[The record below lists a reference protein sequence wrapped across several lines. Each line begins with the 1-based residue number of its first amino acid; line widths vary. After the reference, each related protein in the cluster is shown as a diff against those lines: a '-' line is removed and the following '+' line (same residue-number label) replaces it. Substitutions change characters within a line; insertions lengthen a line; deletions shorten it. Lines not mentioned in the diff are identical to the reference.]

1 MRNSLRWL
9 GSLLDRVGLSEVVE
23 EASDWVRYYAQ
34 GKPPV
39 NEPAP
44 TRVSRPVHSEAPRAS
59 MHEVIESLRNATP
72 ERQVDATV
80 VEIPFEGRMELA
92 QAAARR
98 KTAPKAKKAAPA
110 KKKSAAKKVP
120 AAKKAAPAKK
130 KSAAKKAP
138 AAKKAATSGAAS
150 EDAVSVLETALRGH
164 ARQKDLVSAGK
175 EKDQLLRSLIP
186 LYLAKA
192 LDVEVTSG
200 TTSRFWSGL
209 GVTYAAPNAAKAL
222 RLHAGYAQ
230 DTKKGKAIT
239 AKGIRYV
246 EDALAQAGK

>member
-39 NEPAP
+39 REPAA

-59 MHEVIESLRNATP
+59 VHEVIESLRNAIP
-72 ERQVDATV
+72 DRQVDATV
-80 VEIPFEGRMELA
+80 VEVPFEGRMELA
-92 QAAARR
+92 PAARR
-98 KTAPKAKKAAPA
+98 KTAPKAKKAAS
-110 KKKSAAKKVP
+110 KKTAAKKAP

-186 LYLAKA
+186 LYLAKS

-246 EDALAQAGK
+246 EDALAQAAK

>member
-1 MRNSLRWL
+1 
-9 GSLLDRVGLSEVVE
+9 
-23 EASDWVRYYAQ
+23 
-34 GKPPV
+34 
-39 NEPAP
+39 
-44 TRVSRPVHSEAPRAS
+44 
-59 MHEVIESLRNATP
+59 
-72 ERQVDATV
+72 
-80 VEIPFEGRMELA
+80 MELA
-92 QAAARR
+92 PAARR
-98 KTAPKAKKAAPA
+98 KTAPKAKKAAS
-110 KKKSAAKKVP
+110 KKKSAAKKAP

-138 AAKKAATSGAAS
+138 AAKKAAASGSAS

-186 LYLAKA
+186 LYLAKS

-246 EDALAQAGK
+246 EDALAQAAK

>member
-9 GSLLDRVGLSEVVE
+9 GSLLDRVGLTEVVE

-39 NEPAP
+39 SEPQQ
-44 TRVSRPVHSEAPRAS
+44 TRVSRPVHSEPPRAS
-59 MHEVIESLRNATP
+59 VHEVIESLRNAMP

-92 QAAARR
+92 QAARR
-98 KTAPKAKKAAPA
+98 KTAPKAKKAAG
-110 KKKSAAKKVP
+110 KKSAAAKKAP

-138 AAKKAATSGAAS
+138 AAKKAATSSADS

-186 LYLAKA
+186 LYLAKS

-230 DTKKGKAIT
+230 DSKKGKAIT

-246 EDALAQAGK
+246 EDALKQASK

>member
-9 GSLLDRVGLSEVVE
+9 GSLLDRVGLTEVVE

-39 NEPAP
+39 SEPAA
-44 TRVSRPVHSEAPRAS
+44 TRVSRPVHSEPPRAS
-59 MHEVIESLRNATP
+59 VHEVIESLRNAMP

-92 QAAARR
+92 QAARR
-98 KTAPKAKKAAPA
+98 KTAPKAKKAAG
-110 KKKSAAKKVP
+110 KKSAAAKKAP

-138 AAKKAATSGAAS
+138 AAKKSAASGAAS
-150 EDAVSVLETALRGH
+150 EDAVSVLEAALRGH

-230 DTKKGKAIT
+230 DSKKGKAIT

-246 EDALAQAGK
+246 EDALKQAAK

>member
-1 MRNSLRWL
+1 MRNSLQWL
-9 GSLLDRVGLSEVVE
+9 GSLLDRVGLKEAVE

-34 GKPPV
+34 GKPPAS
-39 NEPAP
+39 EPQP
-44 TRVSRPVHSEAPRAS
+44 TRVSRPMHSEPPRAS
-59 MHEVIESLRNATP
+59 VHEVMASMRNAMP
-72 ERQVDATV
+72 ERQVDGTV
-80 VEIPFEGRMELA
+80 VEIPFEGRMELVPSA
-92 QAAARR
+92 LR
-98 KTAPKAKKAAPA
+98 KRAPKAKKAPA
-110 KKKSAAKKVP
+110 KKA
-120 AAKKAAPAKK
+120 
-130 KSAAKKAP
+130 AAKKAP
-138 AAKKAATSGAAS
+138 AKKAAAKKAPAKKAAAKKAPARKSAAQPAS
-150 EDAVSVLETALRGH
+150 EDAVGMLEAALRGH

-186 LYLAKA
+186 LYLAKS

-239 AKGIRYV
+239 AKGVRYV
-246 EDALAQAGK
+246 EDALSGQG

>member
-9 GSLLDRVGLSEVVE
+9 GSLLDRVGLTEVME

-34 GKPPV
+34 GKPPTS
-39 NEPAP
+39 EAKP
-44 TRVSRPVHSEAPRAS
+44 TRVSRPVHSETPHAS
-59 MHEVIESLRNATP
+59 VHEVVAPATVSERNIN
-72 ERQVDATV
+72 ATV

-92 QAAARR
+92 TAARR
-98 KTAPKAKKAAPA
+98 KTAPKAKK
-110 KKKSAAKKVP
+110 SVG
-120 AAKKAAPAKK
+120 KAAAARKK
-130 KSAAKKAP
+130 TAP
-138 AAKKAATSGAAS
+138 AAKKAAAKKAPAKKAAARKAAPRAKSAAQPAS
-150 EDAVSVLETALRGH
+150 EDAVSVLEAALRSH

-186 LYLAKA
+186 LYLAKS
-192 LDVEVTSG
+192 LDVEITSG

-239 AKGIRYV
+239 AKGVRYV
-246 EDALAQAGK
+246 EDALKQG

>member
-39 NEPAP
+39 SEPAP

-59 MHEVIESLRNATP
+59 VHEVIQSLRNAIP

-80 VEIPFEGRMELA
+80 VEVPFEGRMELA
-92 QAAARR
+92 PAARR
-98 KTAPKAKKAAPA
+98 KTAPKAKKAAS
-110 KKKSAAKKVP
+110 KKKSAAKKAP

-138 AAKKAATSGAAS
+138 AAKKAAASGSAS

-186 LYLAKA
+186 LYLAKS

-246 EDALAQAGK
+246 EDALAQAAK

>member
-9 GSLLDRVGLSEVVE
+9 GSLLDRVGLTEVVE

-39 NEPAP
+39 SEPQQ
-44 TRVSRPVHSEAPRAS
+44 TRVSRPVHSEPPRAS
-59 MHEVIESLRNATP
+59 AHEVIESLRNAMP

-92 QAAARR
+92 QAARR
-98 KTAPKAKKAAPA
+98 KTAPKAKKAAG
-110 KKKSAAKKVP
+110 KKSAAKKAP
-120 AAKKAAPAKK
+120 AAKK

-138 AAKKAATSGAAS
+138 VAKKAATSGAAS

>member
-9 GSLLDRVGLSEVVE
+9 GSLLDRVGLTDVVE

-34 GKPPV
+34 GKPPTS
-39 NEPAP
+39 EPQP
-44 TRVSRPVHSEAPRAS
+44 TRVSRPVHSEPPRAS
-59 MHEVIESLRNATP
+59 AHEVVAPATVSERNIN
-72 ERQVDATV
+72 ATV

-92 QAAARR
+92 TAARR
-98 KTAPKAKKAAPA
+98 KTAPKAKK
-110 KKKSAAKKVP
+110 SVG
-120 AAKKAAPAKK
+120 KAAAARKK
-130 KSAAKKAP
+130 TAP
-138 AAKKAATSGAAS
+138 AAKKAAAKKAPAKKAAARKAPAAKKSAAQPAS
-150 EDAVSVLETALRGH
+150 EDAVSVLEAALRSH

-186 LYLAKA
+186 LYLAKS
-192 LDVEVTSG
+192 LDVEITSG

-239 AKGIRYV
+239 AKGVRYV
-246 EDALAQAGK
+246 EEALKQG

>member
-1 MRNSLRWL
+1 VRNSLRWL

-39 NEPAP
+39 SEP
-44 TRVSRPVHSEAPRAS
+44 TRVSRPAHSEPPRAS
-59 MHEVIESLRNATP
+59 VHEVIESLRNAMP
-72 ERQVDATV
+72 QERQVDATV
-80 VEIPFEGRMELA
+80 VEVPFEGRMELA
-92 QAAARR
+92 QAARR
-98 KTAPKAKKAAPA
+98 KTAPKAKKG
-110 KKKSAAKKVP
+110 AAKKAAAKKAP
-120 AAKKAAPAKK
+120 AAKKAASARK

-138 AAKKAATSGAAS
+138 AAKKAAQPG
-150 EDAVSVLETALRGH
+150 EDAVALLENALRAH
-164 ARQKDLVSAGK
+164 ARHKDLVSAGK

-200 TTSRFWSGL
+200 TTSRFWSGQ

-239 AKGIRYV
+239 AKGVRYV
-246 EDALAQAGK
+246 EDALNQSAK

>member
-9 GSLLDRVGLSEVVE
+9 GSLLDRVGLTEVVE

-39 NEPAP
+39 SEPQQ
-44 TRVSRPVHSEAPRAS
+44 TRVSRPVHSEPPRAS
-59 MHEVIESLRNATP
+59 AHEVIESLRNAMP

-92 QAAARR
+92 QAARR
-98 KTAPKAKKAAPA
+98 KTAPKAKKAAG
-110 KKKSAAKKVP
+110 KKSAAKKAP

>member
-1 MRNSLRWL
+1 
-9 GSLLDRVGLSEVVE
+9 
-23 EASDWVRYYAQ
+23 
-34 GKPPV
+34 
-39 NEPAP
+39 
-44 TRVSRPVHSEAPRAS
+44 
-59 MHEVIESLRNATP
+59 
-72 ERQVDATV
+72 
-80 VEIPFEGRMELA
+80 MELA
-92 QAAARR
+92 QAARR
-98 KTAPKAKKAAPA
+98 KTAPKAKKAAG
-110 KKKSAAKKVP
+110 KKSAAAKKAP

-138 AAKKAATSGAAS
+138 AAKKSAASGAAS
-150 EDAVSVLETALRGH
+150 EDAVSVLEAALRGH

-230 DTKKGKAIT
+230 DSKKGKAIT

-246 EDALAQAGK
+246 EDALKQAAK

>member
-1 MRNSLRWL
+1 M

-39 NEPAP
+39 SEPAR

-59 MHEVIESLRNATP
+59 VHEVIESLRNAIP

-80 VEIPFEGRMELA
+80 VGVPFEGRMELA
-92 QAAARR
+92 QAARR
-98 KTAPKAKKAAPA
+98 KTAPKAKKSTS
-110 KKKSAAKKVP
+110 KKSAAKKAP

-138 AAKKAATSGAAS
+138 AAKKAASSGAAS
-150 EDAVSVLETALRGH
+150 EDAVSVLQTALRGH

-186 LYLAKA
+186 LYLAKS

-239 AKGIRYV
+239 AKGVRYV
-246 EDALAQAGK
+246 EDALTQAAK

>member
-9 GSLLDRVGLSEVVE
+9 GSLLDRVGLKDVVE

-34 GKPPV
+34 GKPPAS
-39 NEPAP
+39 EPQP
-44 TRVSRPVHSEAPRAS
+44 TRVSRPVHSEPPRAS
-59 MHEVIESLRNATP
+59 MHEVIESLRNAMP
-72 ERQVDATV
+72 ERLVDATV
-80 VEIPFEGRMELA
+80 VGVPFEGRMELA
-92 QAAARR
+92 PAARR
-98 KTAPKAKKAAPA
+98 KTAPKAKKSAGKAAA
-110 KKKSAAKKVP
+110 KKKAP
-120 AAKKAAPAKK
+120 AAKKAAPARRKT
-130 KSAAKKAP
+130 AAKKAP
-138 AAKKAATSGAAS
+138 AAKKAAQPAS
-150 EDAVSVLETALRGH
+150 EDAVAVLETALRGH

-186 LYLAKA
+186 LYLAKS

-239 AKGIRYV
+239 AKGVRYV
-246 EDALAQAGK
+246 EDALAQASK

>member
-1 MRNSLRWL
+1 
-9 GSLLDRVGLSEVVE
+9 
-23 EASDWVRYYAQ
+23 
-34 GKPPV
+34 
-39 NEPAP
+39 
-44 TRVSRPVHSEAPRAS
+44 
-59 MHEVIESLRNATP
+59 
-72 ERQVDATV
+72 
-80 VEIPFEGRMELA
+80 MELA
-92 QAAARR
+92 QAARR
-98 KTAPKAKKAAPA
+98 KTAPKAKKAAG
-110 KKKSAAKKVP
+110 KKSAAKKAP

-138 AAKKAATSGAAS
+138 AAKKAASSGGAS

-230 DTKKGKAIT
+230 DSKKGKAIT

-246 EDALAQAGK
+246 EDALKQASK

>member
-1 MRNSLRWL
+1 M
-9 GSLLDRVGLSEVVE
+9 GSLLDRVGLTEVVE

-39 NEPAP
+39 SEPAA
-44 TRVSRPVHSEAPRAS
+44 TRVSRPVHSEPPRAS
-59 MHEVIESLRNATP
+59 VHEVIESLRNAMP

-92 QAAARR
+92 QAARR
-98 KTAPKAKKAAPA
+98 KTAPKAKKAAG
-110 KKKSAAKKVP
+110 KKSAAAKKAP

-138 AAKKAATSGAAS
+138 AAKKSAASGAAS
-150 EDAVSVLETALRGH
+150 EDAVSVLEAALRGH

-230 DTKKGKAIT
+230 DSKKGKAIT

-246 EDALAQAGK
+246 EDALKQAAK